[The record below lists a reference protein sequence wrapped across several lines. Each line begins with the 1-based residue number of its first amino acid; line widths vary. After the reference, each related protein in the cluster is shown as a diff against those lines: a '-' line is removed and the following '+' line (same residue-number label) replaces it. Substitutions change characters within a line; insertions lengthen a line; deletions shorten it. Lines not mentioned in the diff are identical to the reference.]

1 MKKKIRIIIDIS
13 MTVMMPLL
21 MAYSLIDPKS
31 GRTMSSGHRLCA
43 DRSGTERRDIDGWTD
58 PGYFVK
64 TKDSV

>member
-1 MKKKIRIIIDIS
+1 